1 MEDGRIRVTR
11 RDVLRGAGAAALVGA
26 VAHGQEPGAPA
37 VKGIARI
44 GPAAVRVPFTV
55 NGAAAEVT
63 VEPRVTLLDA
73 LRDRLDL
80 TGTKRICDHGACGG
94 CTVFL
99 DGKPVN
105 SCLVLAVDAAGREVT
120 TIEGLAKG
128 PELHPVQA
136 AFVKHDAAMCGFCT
150 PGMVMSCAALLSV
163 TKNPTDEQ
171 IRRAVAG
178 NLCRCGTYP
187 HVFAAV
193 KDVGGAPGAGGA
205 AGAGEAAR

>member
-1 MEDGRIRVTR
+1 
-11 RDVLRGAGAAALVGA
+11 
-26 VAHGQEPGAPA
+26 
-37 VKGIARI
+37 
-44 GPAAVRVPFTV
+44 VPFTL
-55 NGAAAEVT
+55 NGEAAAVT

-105 SCLVLAVDAAGREVT
+105 SCLVLAVDAEGRHVT

-128 PELHPVQA
+128 EQLHPVQA

-150 PGMVMSCAALLSV
+150 PGMVMSCAALLAAV
-163 TKNPTDEQ
+163 PKPTDDQ

-193 KDVGGAPGAGGA
+193 REAGGA
-205 AGAGEAAR
+205 AGAGDRKGAMR

>member
-1 MEDGRIRVTR
+1 MEDRFRVTR
-11 RDVLRGAGAAALVGA
+11 RDMLKGAGAAALIGA
-26 VAHGQEPGAPA
+26 VARGQEPAGPGLLGPGA
-37 VKGIARI
+37 AR
-44 GPAAVRVPFTV
+44 VSLTV
-55 NGAAAEVT
+55 NGEARALS

-73 LRDRLDL
+73 LRDHLEL

-105 SCLVLAVDAAGREVT
+105 SCLMLAIDADGRAVT

-128 PELHPVQA
+128 DELHPVQA
-136 AFVKHDAAMCGFCT
+136 AFVKHDALQCGFCT
-150 PGMVMSCAALLSV
+150 PGMVMSCVALLAT

-187 HVFAAV
+187 HVFAACR
-193 KDVGGAPGAGGA
+193 DAEGA
-205 AGAGEAAR
+205 AGAGRGKMR

>member
-1 MEDGRIRVTR
+1 MEDRRIRVTR
-11 RDVLRGAGAAALVGA
+11 RDVLKGAGAAALLGA
-26 VAHGQEPGAPA
+26 VARGDEPAATAPKDLARAGPGPGAIRFTLN
-37 VKGIARI
+37 GE
-44 GPAAVRVPFTV
+44 AAS
-55 NGAAAEVT
+55 VT

-73 LRDRLDL
+73 LRDHMDL

-105 SCLVLAVDAAGREVT
+105 SCLVLAIDVAGRSVT
-120 TIEGLAKG
+120 TIEGLAG
-128 PELHPVQA
+128 GDRLHPVQA

-150 PGMVMSCAALLSV
+150 PGMVMSCAALLAV
-163 TKNPTDEQ
+163 TKDPTEEQ

-193 KDVGGAPGAGGA
+193 K
-205 AGAGEAAR
+205 EAAQ

>member
-1 MEDGRIRVTR
+1 MDDGRIRVTR
-11 RDVLRGAGAAALVGA
+11 RDILRGAGAAALVGA
-26 VAHGQEPGAPA
+26 VARGDGPEAAPGLKRSGPEA
-37 VKGIARI
+37 ARV
-44 GPAAVRVPFTV
+44 AFTV
-55 NGAAAEVT
+55 NGEAAAVV

-73 LRDRLDL
+73 LRDSLDL

-105 SCLVLAVDAAGREVT
+105 SCLVLAADVEGRDVT

-128 PELHPVQA
+128 DQLHPVQA
-136 AFVKHDAAMCGFCT
+136 AFVKHDALMCGFCT
-150 PGMVMSCAALLSV
+150 PGMIMSCAALLSA
-163 TKNPTDEQ
+163 TKKPTDEQ

-187 HVFAAV
+187 HVFAA
-193 KDVGGAPGAGGA
+193 AR
-205 AGAGEAAR
+205 EAAR

>member
-1 MEDGRIRVTR
+1 M
-11 RDVLRGAGAAALVGA
+11 VGA
-26 VAHGQEPGAPA
+26 VARGQEPGAPA
-37 VKGIARI
+37 GKGLARA
-44 GPAAVRVPFTV
+44 GPGPLRVGFTL
-55 NGAAAEVT
+55 NGAKAEVS

-94 CTVFL
+94 CTVLL

-105 SCLVLAVDAAGREVT
+105 SCLVLAVDASGRHVT
-120 TIEGLAKG
+120 TIEGLANG
-128 PELHPVQA
+128 ADLHPVQA

-150 PGMVMSCAALLSV
+150 PGMVMSCAALLAATRS
-163 TKNPTDEQ
+163 PTDEQ

-193 KDVGGAPGAGGA
+193 REAAGAPGAHGA
-205 AGAGEAAR
+205 GGAGEAAR

>member
-11 RDVLRGAGAAALVGA
+11 RDILRGAGAAAILGT
-26 VAHGQEPGAPA
+26 VARADGPEGSAP
-37 VKGIARI
+37 KGITRAGPEATRI
-44 GPAAVRVPFTV
+44 PFTLNGEAAVLD
-55 NGAAAEVT
+55 

-73 LRDRLDL
+73 LRDHLDL

-94 CTVFL
+94 CTVWL

-105 SCLVLAVDAAGREVT
+105 SCLVLAVDVAGRDVT

-128 PELHPVQA
+128 EELHPVQA

-150 PGMVMSCAALLSV
+150 PGMVMSCAALLSA

-187 HVFAAV
+187 HVFTAT
-193 KDVGGAPGAGGA
+193 K
-205 AGAGEAAR
+205 EAAR

>member
-1 MEDGRIRVTR
+1 
-11 RDVLRGAGAAALVGA
+11 VLRGAGAAAILGA
-26 VAHGQEPGAPA
+26 VARAEPEAAASPGTQRSGP
-37 VKGIARI
+37 
-44 GPAAVRVPFTV
+44 GPARVPFTL
-55 NGAAAEVT
+55 NGAPAEVV

-73 LRDRLDL
+73 LRDHLDL

-94 CTVFL
+94 CTVWL

-105 SCLVLAVDAAGREVT
+105 SCLVLAPDVAGRAVT
-120 TIEGLAKG
+120 TIEGLGDAAT
-128 PELHPVQA
+128 LHPVQR
-136 AFVKHDAAMCGFCT
+136 AFVEHDAAMCGFCT

-163 TKNPTDEQ
+163 TKSPTDEQ

-193 KDVGGAPGAGGA
+193 K
-205 AGAGEAAR
+205 EAAR